1 MLKYKLKSVLI
12 FLTTIAISLCLNIS
26 RSLAQKSVAFSPGKG
41 ITDIAGVKVGHH
53 TLKERLTGCT
63 AILIKKGAVAGVDV
77 RGFALPHKRNGF
89 ARSS

>member
-1 MLKYKLKSVLI
+1 MCWETCSHGSEGAKGEQSPRP
-12 FLTTIAISLCLNIS
+12 T

-63 AILIKKGAVAGVDV
+63 AILIEKGAVAGVDV